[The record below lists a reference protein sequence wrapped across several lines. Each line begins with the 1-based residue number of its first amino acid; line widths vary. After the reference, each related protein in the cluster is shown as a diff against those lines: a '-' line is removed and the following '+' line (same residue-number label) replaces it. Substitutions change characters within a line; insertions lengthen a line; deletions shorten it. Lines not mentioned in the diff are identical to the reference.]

1 MSAVEM
7 AGDGGTAAVVPVG
20 GGSVAAVAPAST
32 KPKREMAF
40 GEAVGEAKGVRV
52 GDSKRRGIC
61 VACETAERGGDG
73 ERERSKA
80 ASHLPR
86 SGVEVMV
93 ARKERATPRL
103 SALARRRQSLILLYN
118 PSAI

>member
-73 ERERSKA
+73 EREWSSKA

-86 SGVEVMV
+86 SGVEVIGV
-93 ARKERATPRL
+93 FPR
-103 SALARRRQSLILLYN
+103 R
-118 PSAI
+118 